1 MLEIVIELIS
11 MNQKLL
17 DILDNSKHKHKFPPR
32 ERVSEIKSHFNA
44 RGTFPGST
52 AATAMT
58 DAYIESASAVLEDF
72 TEMVLRNLPTV
83 GLVSE
88 NEISDVVCEAF
99 NDVTKEARGCALSEF
114 SGNSF
119 WNWILPVCD
128 EKFPRLLEHLHRKV
142 RLKDLNIGELMN
154 PIQITANQ
162 IGNLVLGSVNQSEL
176 TATVTEIVK
185 QGGTEAELGRA
196 VQGLI
201 EVIGRMDDNKK
212 VEQAELFDLVKG
224 LLQQIKLPKQERS
237 RSTIKV
243 IWDRV
248 VEVSRVSAE
257 VAQLVQRVLPMIP
270 GLLTP

>member
-1 MLEIVIELIS
+1 MS
-11 MNQKLL
+11 
-17 DILDNSKHKHKFPPR
+17 
-32 ERVSEIKSHFNA
+32 
-44 RGTFPGST
+44 
-52 AATAMT
+52 
-58 DAYIESASAVLEDF
+58 
-72 TEMVLRNLPTV
+72 
-83 GLVSE
+83 
-88 NEISDVVCEAF
+88 
-99 NDVTKEARGCALSEF
+99 
-114 SGNSF
+114 
-119 WNWILPVCD
+119 
-128 EKFPRLLEHLHRKV
+128 
-142 RLKDLNIGELMN
+142 
-154 PIQITANQ
+154 PIQITGNQ
-162 IGNLVLGSVNQSEL
+162 IGNLVLGSVNRSEL

-196 VQGLI
+196 VHGLI